1 MKYCFSNLKRIT
13 RDESVV
19 HRSYN
24 TLRCTNI
31 VLHCLCSHWCR
42 MPPLIRTTLIFLCPA
57 QDVTQ
62 FVSDPISLLTNI
74 RSCYCGSWKYNL
86 SNSLR
91 NISYV
96 NMSRLRCI
104 YINYKIGI
112 LGYVWLEYS
121 MQYFYKFFVIPCLS
135 TLFTLSSLSLLSPLL
150 YLYLNIWLSKRYT
163 VFAYTSFQLT
173 PNWLYCTLHVVSMD
187 YYVPSQ
193 KASLSDAEN
202 VTLVK
207 LSISINW

>member
-19 HRSYN
+19 HKSYN

-31 VLHCLCSHWCR
+31 VLDCLCSHWCR
-42 MPPLIRTTLIFLCPA
+42 MPPLIRTTLIFLCRA

-104 YINYKIGI
+104 YIYYKIGI

-121 MQYFYKFFVIPCLS
+121 MQYLYKIFVIPYLS
-135 TLFTLSSLSLLSPLL
+135 TLFTLSSLS
-150 YLYLNIWLSKRYT
+150 
-163 VFAYTSFQLT
+163 
-173 PNWLYCTLHVVSMD
+173 TL
-187 YYVPSQ
+187 
-193 KASLSDAEN
+193 SLS
-202 VTLVK
+202 
-207 LSISINW
+207 LSLPLSLPVSLIIFISKHLTI